1 MSVELVKKNALTVI
15 EEASNINTKY
25 SFENLSKSLL
35 EMQNTVKNFK
45 INAPLIGLF
54 SAGKSSILNK

>member
-1 MSVELVKKNALTVI
+1 MSVESVKKNALTVI

-45 INAPLIGLF
+45 INAR
-54 SAGKSSILNK
+54 